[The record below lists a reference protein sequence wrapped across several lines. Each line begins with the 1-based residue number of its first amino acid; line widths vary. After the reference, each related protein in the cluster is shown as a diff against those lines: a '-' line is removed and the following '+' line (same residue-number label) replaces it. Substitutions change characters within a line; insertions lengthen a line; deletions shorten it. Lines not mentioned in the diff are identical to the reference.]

1 MVTSSIENGVAMY
14 SIRIGL
20 VACFG
25 IVGLSACAH
34 RPVLSADFGAAFL
47 QDVAGQV
54 ADPDAHYAGI
64 PTPGSNGTR
73 AELAQSRYE
82 HDAVIPPSTVGAA
95 STASISGTGA
105 GVSTQSSAPPPAAGQ

>member
-1 MVTSSIENGVAMY
+1 MH

-20 VACFG
+20 VACTG
-25 IVGLSACAH
+25 IMVLSACAH

-54 ADPDAHYAGI
+54 ADPEAHYTGI
-64 PTPGSNGTR
+64 PAPGSNGER

-82 HDAVIPPSTVGAA
+82 HDAVIPPLTVGAA
-95 STASISGTGA
+95 STASINGTGA
-105 GVSTQSSAPPPAAGQ
+105 GVSTQSSTSAPPPVAGQ